1 MGVGLLNDVRQILP
15 QPQHTTASHHVRW
28 ESSYTHCCRA
38 LTFASATLSC
48 SHWLEIDRNIP
59 PSWNFSP
66 RGVHPSSSHVL
77 AVSSNL
83 INGKPHITMD
93 MTSWSIFY
101 GKGCV
106 SAGHFVMVIY
116 MKYSCELYKTTG
128 VLVCLSCVRR
138 QVSVSASTC
147 RNSRKSLPL
156 RCKMRS

>member
-1 MGVGLLNDVRQILP
+1 MFAGNLHTRTAVARLP
-15 QPQHTTASHHVRW
+15 LHQL
-28 ESSYTHCCRA
+28 HCLV
-38 LTFASATLSC
+38 LTGWRST
-48 SHWLEIDRNIP
+48 EIFP